1 MSTCEV
7 PPAKRSK
14 VTPIRPELELAGDW
28 TDRLITRWTKNG
40 RVAADVA
47 ANAIVALRYHPDWQ
61 GVIAFDDF
69 QQTIVTLRPPPWG
82 AEEAPPV
89 VKLGAWTDGDSIR
102 LQAWLRREASMPMT
116 LGRDA
121 VDAALLVASEGS
133 PVDPPKEYLESL
145 EWDRLC
151 RVGHVGS
158 EADPVAAPGWL
169 SRYLGVPDTA
179 YTRWVGRW
187 FLIASVAR
195 IYDPGCKVD
204 NALVLEGAQGAM
216 KSTSARVLFDPWYSD
231 TPIDLSNKD
240 RFSSIQGVWGY
251 ELAEFDAYSKHEAG
265 IIKAFV
271 SSPRD
276 KFRPPY
282 LRRDVIA
289 PRRCVFLATINPGRE
304 YLQDETGGRRW
315 WPVRVGTIDIEGL
328 KRDRDV
334 LWAEAVALY
343 KAKEPWYPRST
354 IEHDAC
360 KLEQADRYSRD
371 AWEEPV
377 RDWLLANP
385 DKLEVTIS
393 AVLGGPMGLDK
404 ARWGRGEQMRAGQV
418 MRGLGYERVRTMA
431 GGSREYVYRKTAT

>member
-1 MSTCEV
+1 VSACK
-7 PPAKRSK
+7 PPK
-14 VTPIRPELELAGDW
+14 VASVTAIRPDMEPAGDW
-28 TDRLITRWTKNG
+28 TDRLITRWTKSG
-40 RVAADVA
+40 RVPADVA
-47 ANAIVALRYHPDWQ
+47 ANAIVALRYHPDWA
-61 GVIAFDDF
+61 GVVAFDQF
-69 QQTIVTLRPPPWG
+69 QQTIVTLKPPPWG
-82 AEEAPPV
+82 PEEAPPV

-121 VDAALLVASEGS
+121 VDAALIVASEAN
-133 PVDPPKEYLESL
+133 PVDPPREYLSSL
-145 EWDRLC
+145 EWDTLR
-151 RVGHVGS
+151 RVGVNGS
-158 EADPVAAPGWL
+158 EADPDGAISWL
-169 SRYLGVPDTA
+169 TRYLGVPDTA

-195 IYDPGCKVD
+195 IYAPGCKVD
-204 NALVLEGAQGAM
+204 NALVLEGAQGAL
-216 KSTSARVLFDPWYSD
+216 KSTSARVLYDPWYSD

-271 SSPRD
+271 SSPSD

-315 WPVRVGTIDIEGL
+315 WPVRVGSIDIEAL
-328 KRDRDV
+328 KRDRDL
-334 LWAEAVALY
+334 LWAEARELY
-343 KAKEPWYPRST
+343 LANEPWYPRT
-354 IEHDAC
+354 PLEHDSC
-360 KLEQADRYSRD
+360 KVEQADRFSRD

-377 RDWLLANP
+377 RDWLAADTNRI
-385 DKLEVTIS
+385 EVTIS
-393 AVLGGPMGLDK
+393 AILAGPIGLDK

-418 MRGLGYERVRTMA
+418 MRGLGYERVRTTA
-431 GGSREYVYRKTAT
+431 GGAREYIYRKVTPA